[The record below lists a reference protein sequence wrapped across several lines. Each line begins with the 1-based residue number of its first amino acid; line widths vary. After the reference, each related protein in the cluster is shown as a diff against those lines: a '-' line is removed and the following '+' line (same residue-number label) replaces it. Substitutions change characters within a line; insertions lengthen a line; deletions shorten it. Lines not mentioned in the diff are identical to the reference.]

1 MVQAALGLLTNEI
14 KTFPGELQEERMS
27 DLKGKL
33 TIDQNL
39 HSRHILFKAW
49 ALYSIID
56 FKLSSLRTRTIW
68 LLNLTSDILTID
80 KERPSHFIFRQIKR
94 IEDFLLPFGCS
105 KLFTFL
111 QILHAP
117 KVPILYNYQVKS
129 QLPEV
134 RHFQPMCQK
143 QITSMLNDCFLLQS
157 LGWLGRVSGQQF
169 PAMSCFSNQLQHN

>member
-68 LLNLTSDILTID
+68 LLNLTSDIITKIKKSPLISYSD
-80 KERPSHFIFRQIKR
+80 RLKESKTSCYPLVVQSFSPSSKYFMLQKSLSYIIAKLNLS
-94 IEDFLLPFGCS
+94 FLKSDISSQCARNR
-105 KLFTFL
+105 L
-111 QILHAP
+111 Q
-117 KVPILYNYQVKS
+117 V
-129 QLPEV
+129 
-134 RHFQPMCQK
+134 C
-143 QITSMLNDCFLLQS
+143 
-157 LGWLGRVSGQQF
+157 
-169 PAMSCFSNQLQHN
+169 